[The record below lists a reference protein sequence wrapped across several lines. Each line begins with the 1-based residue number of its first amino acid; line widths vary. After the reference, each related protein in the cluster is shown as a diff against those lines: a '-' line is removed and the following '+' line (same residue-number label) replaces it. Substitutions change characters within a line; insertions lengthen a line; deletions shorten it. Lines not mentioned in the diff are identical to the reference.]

1 MPKLGLTMTEGT
13 VVEWQVAE
21 GASFKAGQPLVVIE
35 TDKVANE
42 IEAPEDGELLRCLVQ
57 KGETVPVGAVLAEWK
72 SQRGDGARA
81 PERDP
86 LASPPASTQ
95 SPLRLPASAVQLA
108 AARRVTQSKQQIP
121 HFYLSTEIDVGALQ
135 ARRADW
141 NAQGQRPKL
150 TLTHLFV
157 AAVARVLAA
166 RPELNRVWEG
176 DGYVAL
182 PSVDVGV
189 AVNTAQGL
197 LVPMVRCADRDSLE
211 ALVRKT
217 TDLVERARR
226 GELGHADVGGGAITV
241 SNAGM
246 LNVTYMGSII
256 NPGQAA
262 ILGVG
267 SARQTFRPDTRGNP
281 RVVSEIGVT
290 LSCDHRV
297 LDGAQ
302 GLLLLNGVRE
312 LLESPGELFALN

>member
-1 MPKLGLTMTEGT
+1 MTEGT

-21 GASFKAGQPLVVIE
+21 GARFKAGQTLVVIE

-42 IEAPEDGELLRCLVQ
+42 IEAPEDGELLRRLVRQ
-57 KGETVPVGAVLAEWK
+57 GETVPVGAVLAEWK
-72 SQRGDGARA
+72 SQQVDDGGA

-86 LASPPASTQ
+86 VPAPLVST
-95 SPLRLPASAVQLA
+95 SSLLRLPASAIQLA

-135 ARRADW
+135 VLRADW
-141 NAQGQRPKL
+141 NAHGQRPKL
-150 TLTHLFV
+150 TLTHLFI
-157 AAVARVLAA
+157 AAIGRVLGA

-182 PSVDVGV
+182 PTVDVGV
-189 AVNTAQGL
+189 AVNTVQGL
-197 LVPMVRCADRDSLE
+197 VVPVLRSTDKGSLE
-211 ALVRKT
+211 ELIRKT
-217 TDLVERARR
+217 RDLVERARR
-226 GELGHADVGGGAITV
+226 GELSSADVGGGTITV

-267 SARQTFRPDTRGNP
+267 SARQNFRPDARGNP
-281 RVVSEIGVT
+281 RLVSEIGVT

-302 GLLLLNGVRE
+302 GLLLLNGVRQ
-312 LLESPGELFALN
+312 LLESPEELFASYSIN